1 MRQELIAARK
11 AIGKTQDDVA
21 TAAGID
27 RSYYVHIEKGNRSP
41 SLQVAMRIA
50 EYLRKEV
57 GEIFFAQ
64 HSDKKSRTSA

>member
-1 MRQELIAARK
+1 MRHELLAARK
-11 AIGKTQDDVA
+11 SAGKTQDEVA

-50 EYLRKEV
+50 ECLRKEV
-57 GEIFFAQ
+57 GEIFFTN
-64 HSDKKSRTSA
+64 HGVKKSRTSA